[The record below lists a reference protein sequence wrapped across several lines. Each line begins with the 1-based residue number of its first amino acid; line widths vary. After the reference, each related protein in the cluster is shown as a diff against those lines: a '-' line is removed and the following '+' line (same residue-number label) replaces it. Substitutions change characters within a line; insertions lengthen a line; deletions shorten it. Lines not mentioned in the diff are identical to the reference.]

1 MLVSLW
7 SPKGGSGTS
16 VVAAAFASV
25 LARHHRDVRL
35 IDLVG
40 DQPAICGVGVR
51 GEQRGIGDWL
61 AAGPTTPASAI
72 ESFALDDLAALS
84 LVPAGSAA
92 PVDCGDAG
100 AALAVV
106 LRDDPRISVL
116 DAGLAVAPA
125 ARSLVELADLSLLVV
140 RACVLALRRA
150 YDRHDLVHASSGLLL
165 VDEPHR
171 SLHARDVA
179 ELAGRPILGTVPC
192 VPDVARAVDAG
203 LLLARAPVQLF
214 RPLEDVVQRLG
225 LGGRP
230 VQAA

>member
-1 MLVSLW
+1 VLVSLW

-16 VVAAAFASV
+16 VVAAALASV

-35 IDLVG
+35 IDLAG
-40 DQPAICGVGVR
+40 DQPAICGTVLSP
-51 GEQRGIGDWL
+51 EQRGAGDWL
-61 AAGPTTPASAI
+61 AAGPTTPASAL
-72 ESFALDDLAALS
+72 ESFAIDELAKFS
-84 LVPAGSAA
+84 LVPVGTEFPADAGE
-92 PVDCGDAG
+92 AG

-125 ARSLVELADLSLLVV
+125 SRSLVELADLSFLVV

-150 YDRHDLVHASSGLLL
+150 YDRHDLVHVTSGVLL

-171 SLHARDVA
+171 SLHARDVSD
-179 ELAGRPILGTVPC
+179 LAARPILGTVPC
-192 VPDVARAVDAG
+192 VPDIARAVDAG
-203 LLLARAPVQLF
+203 LLLPRAPVQLF

-230 VQAA
+230 LQVA